1 MVLCPWSV
9 VRSPNWQESRYG
21 TKVLER
27 VALRTWLVIS
37 FFLDYFVEYLSFV
50 LSWLLFQVINGKV
63 FSKACR
69 SRNVKLSGKLFIPDI
84 DMDPSDHW
92 HCLQCVCSNEWEP
105 NCPGNRSKKIS
116 IKLFLVIDRIDQWQS
131 VRPTVPWSEW
141 WKQIA
146 GELLFL
152 IIHLEV
158 ITGRV
163 FSSNPC
169 WYSVCLGR

>member
-1 MVLCPWSV
+1 MRHQSSCTSGFKNLASD
-9 VRSPNWQESRYG
+9 
-21 TKVLER
+21 L
-27 VALRTWLVIS
+27 L
-37 FFLDYFVEYLSFV
+37 FFEITLLSICLSFYLGYCSKSSMARCFPKRV
-50 LSWLLFQVINGKV
+50 GAEMSSYQANFLF
-63 FSKACR
+63 
-69 SRNVKLSGKLFIPDI
+69 LTDI
-84 DMDPSDHW
+84 DMDPSDHR
-92 HCLQCVCSNEWEP
+92 HCLQCVCLNEWEP
-105 NCPGNRSKKIS
+105 NCPGKRSKKIS
-116 IKLFLVIDRIDQWQS
+116 IKLFLVIDQSDQWQS

-146 GELLFL
+146 GEVLFL

>member
-1 MVLCPWSV
+1 MVLRPWSV
-9 VRSPNWQESRYG
+9 VWSPKFLTSGFKNLASD
-21 TKVLER
+21 L
-27 VALRTWLVIS
+27 L
-37 FFLDYFVEYLSFV
+37 FFGITLLSICLSFNLGYCSKSSMARCFPKRV
-50 LSWLLFQVINGKV
+50 GAEMSSYQANFLFLILILIPVITGTVCKSV
-63 FSKACR
+63 F
-69 SRNVKLSGKLFIPDI
+69 
-84 DMDPSDHW
+84 
-92 HCLQCVCSNEWEP
+92 SNEWEP
-105 NCPGNRSKKIS
+105 NCPGKRSKKIS
-116 IKLFLVIDRIDQWQS
+116 IKLFLVIDQSDQWQS